1 MITIQQISA
10 AETHPIRLEVLR
22 KNIPLPHEFKGDLDN
37 DTFHLGAF
45 KNGTLIAVSS
55 YMQENNKNFKGKG
68 YQLRGMATLPQFQG
82 LSAGKLM
89 LEKATEIMKL
99 KNTNYLWCN
108 ARLAAVD
115 FYKKQGLQTYGELF
129 DIQLVGPHYVMYK
142 ILDKNE

>member
-1 MITIQQISA
+1 MITIEQISA
-10 AETHPIRLEVLR
+10 EETHAIRLEVLR
-22 KNIPLPHEFKGDLDN
+22 KNIPLPYQFKGDLAN

-55 YMQENNKNFKGKG
+55 YMQENNKNFNGKG

-89 LEKATEIMKL
+89 LEKAVEIMKM
-99 KNTNYLWCN
+99 KKTDYLWCN

-115 FYKKQGLQTYGELF
+115 FYKKQGLLTFGELF
-129 DIQLVGPHYVMYK
+129 DIELVGPHYVMYK
-142 ILDKNE
+142 ILN